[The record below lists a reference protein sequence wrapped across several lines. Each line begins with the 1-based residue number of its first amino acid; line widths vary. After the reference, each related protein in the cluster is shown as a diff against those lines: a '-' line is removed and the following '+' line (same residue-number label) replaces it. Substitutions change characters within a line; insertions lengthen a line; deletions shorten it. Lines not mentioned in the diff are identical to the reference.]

1 VSSTKRNDDLRANQV
16 AEIEHLIELN
26 EIETGRGINQIGTLQ
41 CPGETRWSSHYN
53 SICSLI
59 KLYKPTFLVLKDIA
73 IAKGSGTTTAGR
85 AKAAGPIK
93 LMMSFDFIFIMH
105 VMKELMGLTDL
116 LCKKLQHKSHDIVN
130 AMDDLATTKRLIQNL
145 RDHGWDR
152 LINDVTVFCNK
163 HEIIVPNMTEL
174 YVDYIRSRAGNE
186 ITIEYHYRYDIF
198 TSAVDQQAQELNHRF
213 S

>member
-41 CPGETRWSSHYN
+41 RPGETRWSSHYN

-73 IAKGSGTTTAGR
+73 IAKGSGTTAAGR
-85 AKAAGPIK
+85 AKAAGAIK

-105 VMKELMGLTDL
+105 VMKELMGVTDL
-116 LCKKLQHKSHDIVN
+116 LCKKLQHKSQDIVN
-130 AMDDLATTKRLIQNL
+130 AMDDVATTKRLIQNL

-163 HEIIVPNMTEL
+163 HEIIIPNMTEV
-174 YVDYIRSRAGNE
+174 YADYIRSRAGNE
-186 ITIEYHYRYDIF
+186 ITIEH
-198 TSAVDQQAQELNHRF
+198 H
-213 S
+213 